1 MKNVF
6 LDLGTHYGQGL
17 REFIDRFKVDNTWR
31 VYTFEANPVTFE
43 KFLKE
48 YASLTPYVQSYHAAV
63 SDHFGT
69 ITVNIETPPNE
80 DDTGQGSSIIPLD
93 NWDPWGN
100 RTSSTHFHLQR
111 EVPCF
116 DFSRFISENFSKDD
130 NIIVKMDIEGSEY
143 DVLEKM
149 VADGTIEYINHM
161 SVEWHARFFTNKEE
175 TEKRE
180 ANLIE
185 KLKTYNGLD
194 LESWR

>member
-1 MKNVF
+1 MKNVL

-17 REFIDRFKVDNTWR
+17 REFIGRFGVDKTWK

-48 YASLTPYVQSYHAAV
+48 YAHETPYVEACNIAV

-69 ITVNIETPPNE
+69 ITVNLETPPNE
-80 DDTGQGSSIIPLD
+80 DDTGMGSSVVPLD
-93 NWDPWGN
+93 VWDPWGN
-100 RTSSTHFHLQR
+100 NSSGTHFHQQR
-111 EVPCF
+111 EVSCF
-116 DFSRFISENFSKDD
+116 DFSRFILENFSKDD

-149 VADGTIEYINHM
+149 IVDGSIEYLNHI
-161 SVEWHARFFTNKEE
+161 SVEWHSRFFKNKDEI
-175 TEKRE
+175 EKRE
-180 ANLIE
+180 AQVID
-185 KLKTYNGLD
+185 KLKTYDGLV

>member
-1 MKNVF
+1 MSNVL

-17 REFIDRFKVDNTWR
+17 REFIGRFKVDNTWR
-31 VYTFEANPVTFE
+31 IYTFEANPITFE

-48 YASLTPYVQSYHAAV
+48 YASQTPYVQSYHAAV

-100 RTSSTHFHLQR
+100 RTSDKHFHLQR

-116 DFSRFISENFSKDD
+116 DFSRFVSENFSKDD

-149 VADGTIEYINHM
+149 VVDGTIEYINHM
-161 SVEWHARFFTNKEE
+161 SVEWHARFFINKEE
-175 TEKRE
+175 AEKRE

-185 KLKTYNGLD
+185 KLKTYKGLV